1 MGLWK
6 RPLLQS
12 VHAGLMTPQYD
23 GPEIPSYVHHA
34 SQLALAN
41 CGAAATRTIRAG
53 NVAILFGLSGRQ
65 FPFGVR
71 GLQQSLIMLSEV
83 EFLLP
88 HIPRDPFCR
97 RTSAQCPEMVDCR
110 RRRPIQE

>member
-34 SQLALAN
+34 SQLALAS
-41 CGAAATRTIRAG
+41 GAAAERTIRARSG
-53 NVAILFGLSGRQ
+53 TILLSLADISRSEAIGI
-65 FPFGVR
+65 GVSQCTYTDEQN
-71 GLQQSLIMLSEV
+71 LLSEV
-83 EFLLP
+83 ASSPLFVKIVANIFSVTPNKPPSL
-88 HIPRDPFCR
+88 
-97 RTSAQCPEMVDCR
+97 
-110 RRRPIQE
+110 RPV